1 MQDSAP
7 VCGGE
12 RVEDI
17 VQRPID
23 EAAVIH
29 AARGLVSFFSRSSA
43 RPNRVSRRGE
53 EASGMR
59 RAVLASILGLGVW
72 FAAMMVAPSPVG
84 ATWSD
89 LVPQDAELAQESDPE
104 EPTLTST
111 GGHGQLGDGSE
122 PVGSSAD
129 VFHAAALILEIYA
142 EVLGL

>member
-17 VQRPID
+17 VQRPTD
-23 EAAVIH
+23 EAAVNH

-72 FAAMMVAPSPVG
+72 FGAMAVAPAPAG

-89 LVPQDAELAQESDPE
+89 LVPQDAELARDADPDGPELTGSTPYSDREGQEDRQSLDAA
-104 EPTLTST
+104 T
-111 GGHGQLGDGSE
+111 G
-122 PVGSSAD
+122 
-129 VFHAAALILEIYA
+129 ALVIVLETFL
-142 EVLGL
+142 EVIGL